1 MAKREN
7 ISMSVIRRLPRYY
20 RFLHQLK
27 SMGVTRISSKELSEK
42 MGSTASQIRQDLNCF
57 GGFGQQGYG
66 YSVDQLCHE
75 IGNILG
81 IQHAHKCILV
91 GVGNLGQA
99 IALHLSFEL
108 QGFQLIGLFDS
119 DPAKIGTKLHGT
131 EIQSTD
137 SLPEFCQEH
146 HPAMAILCVPRSAVP
161 HLSDELYA
169 LGVRSFWNFSHYD
182 IAMKYPDTVV
192 ENVHLN
198 DSLMTLCYR
207 ISDELLPDSQDDT
220 PANGETDAKTE

>member
-20 RFLHQLK
+20 RFLNQLK
-27 SMGVTRISSKELSEK
+27 SMGVTRISSNELSEK
-42 MGSTASQIRQDLNCF
+42 MGSTASQNRQDLNCF

-66 YSVDQLCHE
+66 YSVEQLCRE

-81 IQHAHKCILV
+81 IQNAHKCILI

-99 IALHLSFEL
+99 IALHLSFET
-108 QGFQLIGLFDS
+108 QGFSLIGLFDS
-119 DPAKIGTKLHGT
+119 DPAKIGTKLHGCK
-131 EIQSTD
+131 IYSTD
-137 SLPEFCQEH
+137 ILPQFCEEH
-146 HPAMAILCVPRSAVP
+146 QPVMAILCVPRAAVP
-161 HLSDELYA
+161 RLSDELYN
-169 LGVRSFWNFSHYD
+169 LGIRSFWNFSHYD
-182 IAMKYPDTVV
+182 IAMKHPDTVV

-207 ISDELLPDSQDDT
+207 ISDELLPRKDVIPD
-220 PANGETDAKTE
+220 PAAEE